1 MASVV
6 NSFAISGIDAYTV
19 KIETDTIYGKPVVSI
34 VGLANKKSLPLRYI
48 LFCKYP
54 LSVIFTSNS
63 IKNKNIDKVN

>member
-34 VGLANKKSLPLRYI
+34 VGLANKKKSSAPLHP
-48 LFCKYP
+48 FF
-54 LSVIFTSNS
+54 VS
-63 IKNKNIDKVN
+63 IP